1 VILRKPARPAAGL
14 RVYAVPFRAE
24 PVDGG
29 MGRVAFAFMLSN
41 SQRSA
46 VGRLAKEL
54 GLLGFRLAEVV
65 ARVQVVDADQWD
77 GYARRHFGQYEGDMP
92 TAAELAAP
100 DAHHRLW
107 LTDWV
112 GVHR

>member
-1 VILRKPARPAAGL
+1 MIFGKPSRPAAGL
-14 RVYAVPFRAE
+14 RLYAVPFRAE
-24 PVDGG
+24 PVGG
-29 MGRVAFAFMLSN
+29 GADRVAFAFMLSN

-65 ARVQVVDADQWD
+65 ARVQVVDADQWE
-77 GYARRHFGQYEGDMP
+77 GYAKRHFAQYEG
-92 TAAELAAP
+92 ELPNSADLLAP
-100 DAHHRLW
+100 NAHHRLW
-107 LTDWV
+107 LTDWI